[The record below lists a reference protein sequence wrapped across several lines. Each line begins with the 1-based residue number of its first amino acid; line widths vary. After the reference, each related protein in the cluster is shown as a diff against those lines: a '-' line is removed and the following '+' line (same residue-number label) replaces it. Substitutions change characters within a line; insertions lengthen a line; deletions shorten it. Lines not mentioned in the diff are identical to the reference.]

1 MAQETL
7 KTHIMPLYVNGL
19 TGRML
24 RLPAPKD
31 KKREILLLYGH
42 HASIE
47 RLGGI
52 AEDLNQYGAVTF
64 PDLPGF
70 GGMDSFYKIGMKPT
84 LDNMADYLAS
94 FVKMQY
100 KRKKVT
106 IAAMSFGFIVA
117 TRMLQRY
124 PELTKKVNMLISVV
138 GFSHRD
144 DFIFSRSRYFLYKF
158 GSSFF
163 SGRLRSA
170 FFRNVFLHP
179 SVLRFAYSK
188 TRNARNKFA
197 NLTATEHKTNMDFE
211 ILLWR
216 INDLRTHM
224 YTSVVMLTVDNCRT
238 NVDLPVWH
246 ISVSADQYFNQA
258 VVEQHMRIIFTDF
271 YEAKAKLPAHA
282 PSVIA
287 TKEEASPLIPL
298 KMRRAL
304 AMEP

>member
-1 MAQETL
+1 
-7 KTHIMPLYVNGL
+7 MPLYINGL
-19 TGRML
+19 HGRMM
-24 RLPAPKD
+24 RLPAPAN
-31 KKREILLLYGH
+31 KKREILLIYGH

-47 RLGGI
+47 RLAGI
-52 AEDLNQYGAVTF
+52 AEDLNQYGAVSL

-94 FVKMQY
+94 FIKMQY

-124 PELTKKVNMLISVV
+124 PELTKKVNMFISVV

-144 DFIFSRSRYFLYKF
+144 DFVFSRTRYTFYKY
-158 GSSFF
+158 GSKFF
-163 SGRLRSA
+163 ALRLPAA

-179 SVLRFAYSK
+179 AVLRLAYSH
-188 TRNARNKFA
+188 TRNARSKFA
-197 NLTATEHKTNMDFE
+197 NLTPEQYKANMDFE
-211 ILLWR
+211 IQLWR

-224 YTSVVMLTVDNCRT
+224 DTTVTMLTVDNCKKQI
-238 NVDLPVWH
+238 NLPVWH
-246 ISVSADQYFNQA
+246 ISVAVDQYFNHA

-271 YEAKAKLPAHA
+271 HEARAKLPNHA
-282 PSVIA
+282 PSIIA
-287 TKEEASPLIPL
+287 TKKEAAPLIPL
-298 KMRRAL
+298 KMRREL
-304 AMEP
+304 AKAI